1 MLKGLRFLIYS
12 FMDKQLLDALN
23 NLSESLEM
31 IAQALD
37 KKGTSNTTTTNALQS
52 GDFSKQLTEIN
63 VSLKSIKSD
72 TTKILEKQNTILE
85 MQKTNERCYEF
96 LEKA

>member
-1 MLKGLRFLIYS
+1 MLKGLRFLIYT

-52 GDFSKQLTEIN
+52 GDFSKQLTEIT

-72 TTKILEKQNTILE
+72 TKKILEINI
-85 MQKTNERCYEF
+85 
-96 LEKA
+96 